1 MEGIFQHFH
10 KAELCH
16 SVAWHTVPNS
26 LLDVEARM
34 NSFARI
40 LTQSPLLETVIRSA
54 QIVART
60 DVTVLLTGETGTGK
74 DLLARALHEASPR
87 AGGPFVAINCAA
99 LPESLV
105 ESELFGHKR
114 GSFTGALEDRPGHVR
129 SAHGGT
135 LFLDEVGELPLAA
148 QAKLLRFL
156 ESGECMPVG
165 DSRVVKV
172 DVRVIAA
179 THQDLAA
186 LVREGRFR
194 EDLYYRL
201 QVVPLELPALRE
213 RSGDIDMLLNRF
225 LLHFAGEHGVPMPQ
239 LSQEARA
246 LLRRHRWPGNVREL
260 RNLAERLVV
269 LFHGRAVEVDNLPRE
284 ITQAAGKAA
293 MGGNGF
299 LLPEEGVDLEWLES
313 EMIRQALERS
323 RGNKSRA
330 ARLLGITRDTL
341 LYRLKKF
348 ALA

>member
-1 MEGIFQHFH
+1 
-10 KAELCH
+10 
-16 SVAWHTVPNS
+16 
-26 LLDVEARM
+26 M

-40 LTQSPLLETVIRSA
+40 VTQSPLLETVIRSA

-74 DLLARALHEASPR
+74 DLMARALHEASPR
-87 AGGPFVAINCAA
+87 AGGPFVALNCAA

-114 GSFTGALEDRPGHVR
+114 GAFTGALEDRPGHVR

-165 DSRVVKV
+165 DSRVLKA

-246 LLRRHRWPGNVREL
+246 VLRRHRWPGNVREL

-269 LFHGRAVEVDNLPRE
+269 LFHGRTVEVGNLPRE
-284 ITQAAGKAA
+284 ITQAAGKVV
-293 MGGNGF
+293 MGSNGF

>member
-1 MEGIFQHFH
+1 
-10 KAELCH
+10 
-16 SVAWHTVPNS
+16 
-26 LLDVEARM
+26 M

-40 LTQSPLLETVIRSA
+40 ITQSPLLETVIRSA

-60 DVTVLLTGETGTGK
+60 DVTVLLSGETGTGK
-74 DLLARALHEASPR
+74 DLMARALHEASAR
-87 AGGPFVAINCAA
+87 ASGPFIALNCAA

-105 ESELFGHKR
+105 ESELFGHRR
-114 GSFTGALEDRPGHVR
+114 GAFTGALEDRPGHVR

-165 DSRVVKV
+165 DSRMVTV

-179 THQDLAA
+179 SHHDLAR
-186 LVREGRFR
+186 LVKDGRFR

-239 LSQEARA
+239 LTQEARSM
-246 LLRRHRWPGNVREL
+246 LRRHGWPGNVREL
-260 RNLAERLVV
+260 RNLCERLVV
-269 LFHGRAVEVDNLPRE
+269 LFNGRTVEIGNLPRE
-284 ITQAAGKAA
+284 ITQAASRPVAQE
-293 MGGNGF
+293 GF
-299 LLPEEGVDLEWLES
+299 RLPEEGVDLEWLES
-313 EMIRQALERS
+313 EMIRQALERA

-348 ALA
+348 ALV

>member
-1 MEGIFQHFH
+1 
-10 KAELCH
+10 
-16 SVAWHTVPNS
+16 
-26 LLDVEARM
+26 M
-34 NSFARI
+34 NAFERI
-40 LTQSPLLETVIRSA
+40 VTQSPLLETVIRSA

-60 DVTVLLTGETGTGK
+60 NVTVLLSGETGTGK

-87 AGGPFVAINCAA
+87 SRGPFVAINCAA

-105 ESELFGHKR
+105 ESEMFGHKR
-114 GSFTGALEDRPGHVR
+114 GAFTGALDDRLGHVR
-129 SAHGGT
+129 SAEGGT
-135 LFLDEVGELPLAA
+135 LFLDEVGELPLTV

-179 THQDLAA
+179 THQNLAK
-186 LVREGRFR
+186 LVSEGRFR

-225 LLHFAGEHGVPMPQ
+225 LLHFAGEHGVPAPQ
-239 LSQEARA
+239 LTQEARSA
-246 LLRRHRWPGNVREL
+246 LRRHGWPGNVREM
-260 RNLAERLVV
+260 RNLCERLVV
-269 LFHGRAVEVDNLPRE
+269 LFNGRTVDVGNLPRE
-284 ITQAAGKAA
+284 ITQAAGKSMASQD
-293 MGGNGF
+293 GF
-299 LLPEEGVDLEWLES
+299 HLPDEGIDLEWLES
-313 EMIRQALERS
+313 EMIRQALERA

>member
-1 MEGIFQHFH
+1 VG
-10 KAELCH
+10 K
-16 SVAWHTVPNS
+16 
-26 LLDVEARM
+26 
-34 NSFARI
+34 ARI
-40 LTQSPLLETVIRSA
+40 QDYVICRSLFEVEVPLNAFERIVTQSPLLETVIRSA

-60 DVTVLLTGETGTGK
+60 NVTVLLSGETGTGK

-87 AGGPFVAINCAA
+87 SRGPFVAINCAA

-105 ESELFGHKR
+105 ESEMFGHKR
-114 GSFTGALEDRPGHVR
+114 GAFTGALDDRLGHVR
-129 SAHGGT
+129 SAEGGT
-135 LFLDEVGELPLAA
+135 LFLDEVGELPLTV

-179 THQDLAA
+179 THQNLAK
-186 LVREGRFR
+186 LVSEGRFR

-225 LLHFAGEHGVPMPQ
+225 LLHFAGEHGVPAPQ
-239 LSQEARA
+239 LTQEARSA
-246 LLRRHRWPGNVREL
+246 LRRHGWPGNVREM
-260 RNLAERLVV
+260 RNLCERLVV
-269 LFHGRAVEVDNLPRE
+269 LFNGRTVDVGNLPRE
-284 ITQAAGKAA
+284 ITQAAGKSMASQD
-293 MGGNGF
+293 GF
-299 LLPEEGVDLEWLES
+299 HLPDEGIDLEWLES
-313 EMIRQALERS
+313 EMIRQALERA

>member
-1 MEGIFQHFH
+1 
-10 KAELCH
+10 
-16 SVAWHTVPNS
+16 
-26 LLDVEARM
+26 M
-34 NSFARI
+34 NAFARI
-40 LTQSPLLETVIRSA
+40 ITQSPLLETVIRSA

-60 DVTVLLTGETGTGK
+60 HATVLVTGETGTGK
-74 DLLARALHEASPR
+74 ELLARALHEASPR
-87 AGGPFVAINCAA
+87 AEGPFIALNCAA

-114 GSFTGALEDRPGHVR
+114 GAFTGALEDRLGHIR
-129 SAHGGT
+129 SAHGGS

-165 DSRVVKV
+165 ESRVLKA

-194 EDLYYRL
+194 EDLYFRL
-201 QVVPLELPALRE
+201 QVVPLELPPLRE

-239 LSQEARA
+239 ISQEART

-269 LFHGRAVEVDNLPRE
+269 LFPGRTVDVGNLPRE
-284 ITQAAGKAA
+284 ITQAAGKVA
-293 MGGNGF
+293 MGSNGF

-313 EMIRQALERS
+313 ELIRQALERA

>member
-1 MEGIFQHFH
+1 
-10 KAELCH
+10 
-16 SVAWHTVPNS
+16 
-26 LLDVEARM
+26 M
-34 NSFARI
+34 NAFERI
-40 LTQSPLLETVIRSA
+40 VTQSPLLETVIRSA

-60 DVTVLLTGETGTGK
+60 DVTVLLSGETGTGK

-87 AGGPFVAINCAA
+87 SRGPFVAINCAA

-105 ESELFGHKR
+105 ESEMFGHKR
-114 GSFTGALEDRPGHVR
+114 GAFTGALDDRLGHVR
-129 SAHGGT
+129 SAEGGT
-135 LFLDEVGELPLAA
+135 LFLDEVGELPLAV

-165 DSRVVKV
+165 DSRVVRV

-179 THQDLAA
+179 THQNLAK
-186 LVREGRFR
+186 LVSEGRFR

-239 LSQEARA
+239 LTQEARSA
-246 LLRRHRWPGNVREL
+246 LRRHGWPGNVREM
-260 RNLAERLVV
+260 RNLCERLVV
-269 LFHGRAVEVDNLPRE
+269 LFNGRTVDLGNLPRE
-284 ITQAAGKAA
+284 ISQSASKGVASQD
-293 MGGNGF
+293 GF
-299 LLPEEGVDLEWLES
+299 HLPDEGIDLEWLES
-313 EMIRQALERS
+313 EMIRQALERA

>member
-1 MEGIFQHFH
+1 
-10 KAELCH
+10 
-16 SVAWHTVPNS
+16 
-26 LLDVEARM
+26 M
-34 NSFARI
+34 NAFERI

-74 DLLARALHEASPR
+74 DLMARALHEASPR
-87 AGGPFVAINCAA
+87 IEGPFIALNCAA

-105 ESELFGHKR
+105 ESEMFGHKR
-114 GSFTGALEDRPGHVR
+114 GAFTGALDDRLGHVR

-135 LFLDEVGELPLAA
+135 LFLDEVGELPLSV

-179 THQDLAA
+179 THQDLAG

-213 RSGDIDMLLNRF
+213 RSGDIDMLINRF

-239 LSQEARA
+239 LAQDARA
-246 LLRRHRWPGNVREL
+246 ALRRHDWPGNVREL
-260 RNLAERLVV
+260 RNLCERLVV
-269 LFHGRAVEVDNLPRE
+269 LFSGRVVESGNLPRE
-284 ITQAAGKAA
+284 ILHAGVRSASSQV
-293 MGGNGF
+293 GF
-299 LLPEEGVDLEWLES
+299 QLPDEGVDLEWLES
-313 EMIRQALERS
+313 EMIRQALERE

>member
-1 MEGIFQHFH
+1 
-10 KAELCH
+10 
-16 SVAWHTVPNS
+16 
-26 LLDVEARM
+26 M
-34 NSFARI
+34 NPFGRI
-40 LTQSPLLETVIRSA
+40 LTQSPLMETVIRSA

-74 DLLARALHEASPR
+74 DLMARALHEASPR

-99 LPESLV
+99 LPESLA
-105 ESELFGHKR
+105 ESELFGHRR
-114 GSFTGALEDRPGHVR
+114 GAFTGALEDRPGHVR

-135 LFLDEVGELPLAA
+135 LFLDEVGELPLAV

-165 DSRVVKV
+165 DSRVLQA

-179 THQDLAA
+179 THADLAA

-213 RSGDIDMLLNRF
+213 RSGDIDMLLNHF
-225 LLHFAGEHGVPMPQ
+225 LWHFAGEHGVPMPK

-246 LLRRHRWPGNVREL
+246 ILRRHRWPGNVREL

-269 LFHGRAVEVDNLPRE
+269 LFHGSTVELGNLPRE
-284 ITQAAGKAA
+284 ITQAAAKVT
-293 MGGNGF
+293 MGGHGF

-313 EMIRQALERS
+313 ELIRQALERS

-348 ALA
+348 SLA

>member
-1 MEGIFQHFH
+1 
-10 KAELCH
+10 
-16 SVAWHTVPNS
+16 
-26 LLDVEARM
+26 M
-34 NSFARI
+34 NPFARI
-40 LTQSPLLETVIRSA
+40 ITQSPLLETVIRST

-74 DLLARALHEASPR
+74 DLMARALHEASPR
-87 AGGPFVAINCAA
+87 ASGPFVALNCAA

-114 GSFTGALEDRPGHVR
+114 GAFTGALEDRPGHVR

-201 QVVPLELPALRE
+201 QVVPLELPPLRE

-246 LLRRHRWPGNVREL
+246 VLRRHRWPGNVREL

-269 LFHGRAVEVDNLPRE
+269 LFHGRTVEPGNLPRD
-284 ITQAAGKAA
+284 ITQATAKVT

-299 LLPEEGVDLEWLES
+299 LLPEEGIDLEWLES
-313 EMIRQALERS
+313 EMIRQALERA

-348 ALA
+348 SLA

>member
-1 MEGIFQHFH
+1 
-10 KAELCH
+10 
-16 SVAWHTVPNS
+16 
-26 LLDVEARM
+26 M

-40 LTQSPLLETVIRSA
+40 ITQSPLLETVIRSG

-74 DLLARALHEASPR
+74 DLMARALHEASAR
-87 AGGPFVAINCAA
+87 ASGPFVALNCAA

-105 ESELFGHKR
+105 ESEMFGHKR
-114 GSFTGALEDRPGHVR
+114 GSFTGALDDRLGHIR

-135 LFLDEVGELPLAA
+135 LFLDEVGELPLSV

-165 DSRVVKV
+165 DSRVVSV
-172 DVRVIAA
+172 NVRVIAA
-179 THQDLAA
+179 THQDLAT

-225 LLHFAGEHGVPMPQ
+225 MLHFAGEHGVPMPH
-239 LSQEARA
+239 LSQEARSI
-246 LLRRHRWPGNVREL
+246 LRRHEWPGNVREL
-260 RNLAERLVV
+260 RNLCERLVV
-269 LFHGRAVEVDNLPRE
+269 LFNGRTVEPGNLPRE
-284 ITQAAGKAA
+284 ITLASSKAVTPLK
-293 MGGNGF
+293 GF
-299 LLPEEGVDLEWLES
+299 SLPEEGVDLEWLES
-313 EMIRQALERS
+313 EMIRQALERA

>member
-1 MEGIFQHFH
+1 MD
-10 KAELCH
+10 
-16 SVAWHTVPNS
+16 P
-26 LLDVEARM
+26 
-34 NSFARI
+34 FARI

-60 DVTVLLTGETGTGK
+60 DATVLLTGETGTGK
-74 DLLARALHEASPR
+74 DLMARALHEASPR
-87 AGGPFVAINCAA
+87 AGAPFVALNCAA

-114 GSFTGALEDRPGHVR
+114 GAFTGALEDRPGHVR

-179 THQDLAA
+179 TNQDLAT

-201 QVVPLELPALRE
+201 QVVPLELPPLRE

-246 LLRRHRWPGNVREL
+246 ALRRHRWPGNVREL

-269 LFHGRAVEVDNLPRE
+269 LFHGRTVDLSNLPRE
-284 ITQAAGKAA
+284 ITQAAGKVTV
-293 MGGNGF
+293 GGNAF
-299 LLPEEGVDLEWLES
+299 LLPEEGIDLEWLES

>member
-1 MEGIFQHFH
+1 
-10 KAELCH
+10 
-16 SVAWHTVPNS
+16 
-26 LLDVEARM
+26 M
-34 NSFARI
+34 NPFARI

-74 DLLARALHEASPR
+74 DLMARALHEASPR
-87 AGGPFVAINCAA
+87 ASGPFVAINCAA

-114 GSFTGALEDRPGHVR
+114 GAFTGALEDRPGHVR

-186 LVREGRFR
+186 LVRAGRFR

-239 LSQEARA
+239 LSQEARSA
-246 LLRRHRWPGNVREL
+246 LRRHRWPGNVREL

-269 LFHGRAVEVDNLPRE
+269 LFHGRTVELGNLPHE
-284 ITQAAGKAA
+284 ITQAAGKPALE
-293 MGGNGF
+293 GRGF
-299 LLPEEGVDLEWLES
+299 LLPEDGVDLEWLES
-313 EMIRQALERS
+313 EMIRQALERT

-348 ALA
+348 SLA

>member
-1 MEGIFQHFH
+1 
-10 KAELCH
+10 
-16 SVAWHTVPNS
+16 
-26 LLDVEARM
+26 M
-34 NSFARI
+34 NPFARI
-40 LTQSPLLETVIRSA
+40 ITQSPLLETVIRST

-74 DLLARALHEASPR
+74 DLMARALHEASPR
-87 AGGPFVAINCAA
+87 ASGPFVALNCAA

-114 GSFTGALEDRPGHVR
+114 GAFTGALEDRPGHVR

-135 LFLDEVGELPLAA
+135 LFLDEVGELPPAA

-201 QVVPLELPALRE
+201 QVVPLELPPLRE

-246 LLRRHRWPGNVREL
+246 VLRRHRWPGNVREL

-269 LFHGRAVEVDNLPRE
+269 LFHGRTVEPGNLPRD
-284 ITQAAGKAA
+284 ITQATAKVT

-299 LLPEEGVDLEWLES
+299 LLPEEGIDLEWLES
-313 EMIRQALERS
+313 EMIRQALERA

-348 ALA
+348 SLA